1 MVPSLSLMSQTIRE
15 WKNDSKFPF
24 NAFSACSD
32 KKVGKKKNNDDFV
45 EFDLNQL
52 AFPATT
58 DAEKLAEQGIS
69 VSVVDMHTLKPL
81 DTNLIQSLVEKCGV
95 IVTAE
100 DHSIIGG
107 LGGAVAEY
115 LSSNCPAPLERVGVN
130 DRFGESGQPDEML
143 NLLGISSEHIEMAV
157 KKAQSRK

>member
-1 MVPSLSLMSQTIRE
+1 MMLPCSMWSNGFRE
-15 WKNDSKFPF
+15 SM
-24 NAFSACSD
+24 
-32 KKVGKKKNNDDFV
+32 KV
-45 EFDLNQL
+45 
-52 AFPATT
+52 
-58 DAEKLAEQGIS
+58 AENLEKEGIS

-81 DTNLIQSLVEKCGV
+81 DTELIKSLVEKCGV
-95 IVTAE
+95 IITAE

-143 NLLGISSEHIEMAV
+143 NLLGISSQHIENAV